1 MTVSNGYE
9 SLVYAQIGKAVVD
22 TVADVVDV
30 FRSIVRN
37 NNGVVQSIAFS
48 SITFDSS
55 SNGEFFSSPFFR
67 GASFEGLAEY
77 AMPIISDIV
86 TNASRHRSVPIIE
99 EIEDLPIQ
107 TPKTKTIEKSSKP
120 MPKILDVPD
129 INAMKDV
136 ISRTSKSP
144 KPIPKILNVPDIN
157 AMKDVISR
165 SSKRQSTKSMVEVQS
180 RKTSK
185 PNVTKDIVVEDVK
198 DVKSERVRPTGR
210 LYDDVPEGVHIDE
223 KFAKDLATL
232 SGGTSMMKSVMPA
245 LGVCVSKLK
254 KINF

>member
-1 MTVSNGYE
+1 MTTRNGYE
-9 SLVYAQIGKAVVD
+9 SLIYAQVGKAVVD
-22 TVADVVDV
+22 TVADVVDI
-30 FRSIVRN
+30 FRSIVKN
-37 NNGVVQSIAFS
+37 NSSTVQSIAFS

-55 SNGEFFSSPFFR
+55 SNKEFFSSPFFKD
-67 GASFEGLAEY
+67 ASFDRLAEY

-86 TNASRHRSVPIIE
+86 TNTSRHRSVPTIE
-99 EIEDLPIQ
+99 EIEDLPPVQSQ
-107 TPKTKTIEKSSKP
+107 TFQKLKEVEVQSQKLKEAEVQSQKTPQKLKEAEVQRRKTPQKPKS
-120 MPKILDVPD
+120 M
-129 INAMKDV
+129 
-136 ISRTSKSP
+136 
-144 KPIPKILNVPDIN
+144 PKILNVPDIN

-165 SSKRQSTKSMVEVQS
+165 TSKSQS
-180 RKTSK
+180 RSK
-185 PNVTKDIVVEDVK
+185 SQLTKDIVVEDVK
-198 DVKSERVRPTGR
+198 DAKNERARPTGR

>member
-9 SLVYAQIGKAVVD
+9 SVVYAQIGKAVVD
-22 TVADVVDV
+22 TVADVVDI
-30 FRSIVRN
+30 FRTIVKN
-37 NNGVVQSIAFS
+37 NSSTVQSIAFS

-55 SNGEFFSSPFFR
+55 SNGEFFSSPFFQ
-67 GASFEGLAEY
+67 GASFDGLAEY
-77 AMPIISDIV
+77 AMPIISGIV
-86 TNASRHRSVPIIE
+86 TNASRHRSVPTIE

-107 TPKTKTIEKSSKP
+107 SRKSPKPKILNVPDVSKRHSSKSPKP
-120 MPKILDVPD
+120 MPKILNVPD
-129 INAMKDV
+129 ISAMKDV

-144 KPIPKILNVPDIN
+144 K
-157 AMKDVISR
+157 S
-165 SSKRQSTKSMVEVQS
+165 
-180 RKTSK
+180 
-185 PNVTKDIVVEDVK
+185 NVTKDIVVEDVK
-198 DVKSERVRPTGR
+198 NVKEERVRPTGR
-210 LYDDVPEGVHIDE
+210 FYEDVPEGVHIDE